1 MLKPSKTK
9 VSVKKYKRITR
20 ALKITVY
27 FLVVMQISERVEIHI
42 AMERHMRPVD
52 TSGISDPEI
61 LEDILDAPIPSVG
74 KNQLLLVKRPRLEPA
89 HVSISD
95 GVVSSSRRSIGTGYH
110 IRHTTCRKIRD
121 CKGVDEMSRGKGSPP
136 YIIFCFTRASL
147 PAFALSSFIQS
158 GWNQSS

>member
-1 MLKPSKTK
+1 MLKPSKTT

-61 LEDILDAPIPSVG
+61 LEDILNTPIPSVG
-74 KNQLLLVKRPRLEPA
+74 K
-89 HVSISD
+89 D
-95 GVVSSSRRSIGTGYH
+95 
-110 IRHTTCRKIRD
+110 
-121 CKGVDEMSRGKGSPP
+121 
-136 YIIFCFTRASL
+136 
-147 PAFALSSFIQS
+147 
-158 GWNQSS
+158 